1 MRAQRIVLFIFLLL
15 LSVVF
20 YGCQK
25 DSSSSSVDVESLM
38 KNVKTYEVDATITF
52 LKDTQPNV
60 IKMRQKAELGGAY
73 TMLIE
78 SPQHLKG
85 YQVSYEN
92 DEVIEYNPITKTSFK
107 GKVLAARN
115 EVLLGSFIAH
125 YLEDS
130 TATKEETTLDGKKA
144 ICFETMIPGDYKYMT
159 SEKLW
164 FDEVTKAPVRMEITG
179 VDGSASI
186 LIEFESFKY
195 N

>member
-1 MRAQRIVLFIFLLL
+1 MRTRRIVLFTFLLL
-15 LSVVF
+15 VSVVF

-25 DSSSSSVDVESLM
+25 ESSNASVDAESLM
-38 KNVKTYEVDATITF
+38 KNMKTYEVDATITF

-60 IKMRQKAELGGAY
+60 IKMKQRAEVGGAY
-73 TMLIE
+73 TMTIE
-78 SPQHLKG
+78 SPEHLKG

-92 DEVIEYNPITKTSFK
+92 NEVIEYNPITKTSFK

-125 YLEDS
+125 YLDDS
-130 TATKEETTLDGKKA
+130 VAKKEETTLNGKKTT
-144 ICFETMIPGDYKYMT
+144 CFETMIPGDYKYMA

-164 FDEVTKAPVRMEITG
+164 FDEIAKAPIKMEITG
-179 VDGSASI
+179 VDGNTSI
-186 LIEFESFKY
+186 LIEFEKFKH